1 MQTAYTA
8 SSRKRSIE
16 SVEEEAEDQEVECSS
31 ETHDVLPLSQYIAE
45 VRQRGHMSKHQRI
58 HGSAARCRVCPK
70 PAPVA
75 NYVCVKCSNRQWN
88 KPFAICGPK
97 SRRACLQIHQLN
109 QPF

>member
-1 MQTAYTA
+1 MQLLSNNRQGTPVQTAYTA

-58 HGSAARCRVCPK
+58 HGSAAR
-70 PAPVA
+70 
-75 NYVCVKCSNRQWN
+75 
-88 KPFAICGPK
+88 
-97 SRRACLQIHQLN
+97 
-109 QPF
+109 